1 MVKNY
6 VLDTNVLIH
15 DPKAIFNFEDNNVI
29 IPFPVLEEIDN
40 LKTRG
45 ERTGAAAREVNRIL
59 DNLRK
64 KGNLRKGIKLE
75 NGGLIKIMTI
85 EREDNIKIPQFLGK
99 KMDDYI
105 LAYAIYLKKKNHVP
119 TYLVTKDLN
128 LRIKAEA
135 AGIDAQDYL
144 TDRVEYENY
153 FQGFIEL
160 NVDKKLVSKEK
171 INFNL
176 LNLEKKPAP
185 NTYFDLN
192 DGNYYRY
199 SGKEDSLIKLEVS
212 YFTEVFGINPRNRE
226 QIFAFDALL
235 NDEIPLVTLVG
246 SAGTGKTLLALAV
259 GLSKVLDEKKY
270 KKLLVS
276 KPVVPV
282 GKDIG
287 YLPGSIQEK
296 MKPWLQPIYD
306 NFEFLFQGKGKKPD
320 EYLQKKDILEIEV
333 LSFIRGRS
341 IPEQYMIIDEAQNL
355 TPHEIKTIITRVGEN
370 TKIILTGDPFQI
382 DNPYLGFSSNGLTYT
397 SSKLKNSELSA
408 HVYLLK
414 GERSELATKAAELL

>member
-1 MVKNY
+1 MIKNF

-15 DPKAIFNFEDNNVI
+15 DPKSIFNFQDNNVL
-29 IPFPVLEEIDN
+29 IPFPVLEEIDD

-64 KGNLRKGIKLE
+64 KGNLREGIKLE
-75 NGGLIKIMTI
+75 NGGLLKIITL
-85 EREDNIKIPQFLGK
+85 DSNKAKVPQYFGK
-99 KMDDYI
+99 KVDDFI
-105 LAYAIYLKKKNHVP
+105 LYYAINVKNESDIP

-135 AGIDAQDYL
+135 VGIEAQDYL
-144 TDRVEYENY
+144 TDKVEYENY
-153 FQGFIEL
+153 FTGYVDL
-160 NVDKKLVSKEK
+160 KVDKTLVEKDK
-171 INFNL
+171 ININL
-176 LNLEKKPAP
+176 LNLEEKPTP

-199 SGKEDSLIKLEVS
+199 SEKEKALVKLDVS
-212 YFTEVFGINPRNRE
+212 FFTEVFSINPRNRE

-259 GLSKVLDEKKY
+259 GLEKVLEEKKY

-287 YLPGSIQEK
+287 YLPGSVQEK

-306 NFEFLFQGKGKKPD
+306 NLEFLFQGKGKKPN
-320 EYLQKKDILEIEV
+320 EYLEKRDILEIEV
-333 LSFIRGRS
+333 LSYIRGRS
-341 IPEQYMIIDEAQNL
+341 IPQQYMIIDEAQNL
-355 TPHEIKTIITRVGEN
+355 TPHEIKTIITRVGED

-382 DNPYLGFSSNGLTYT
+382 DNPYLGFSSNGLIYV
-397 SSKLKNSELSA
+397 SSKFKDSELAA
-408 HVYLLK
+408 HVYLVK

>member
-1 MVKNY
+1 MIKNY

-45 ERTGAAAREVNRIL
+45 ERTGAAAREINRVL

-64 KGNLRKGIKLE
+64 QGNLRTGIKLE
-75 NGGLIKIMTI
+75 NGGILRIMTL
-85 EREDNIKIPQFLGK
+85 EENGVKIPHYLGK
-99 KMDDYI
+99 KMDDWI
-105 LAYAIYLKKKNHVP
+105 LLYALELKKESKIP

-135 AGIDAQDYL
+135 AGIEPQDYL

-153 FQGFIEL
+153 FPGFIEL
-160 NVDKKLVSKEK
+160 TVDKKLVEKEK

-176 LNLEKKPAP
+176 LDLESKPFP

-199 SGKEDSLIKLEVS
+199 SEKEKSLIKLEVS
-212 YFTEVFGINPRNRE
+212 YFTEVFGITPLNRE

-259 GLSKVLDEKKY
+259 GLNKVLEEKQY

-276 KPVVPV
+276 KPIVPV

-306 NFEFLFQGKGKKPD
+306 NLDFLFQGKGKKPG
-320 EYLQKKDILEIEV
+320 EYLEKRDILEIEV
-333 LSFIRGRS
+333 LSYIRGRS
-341 IPEQYMIIDEAQNL
+341 IPQQYMIIDEAQNL

-370 TKIILTGDPFQI
+370 TKIVLTGDPFQI
-382 DNPYLGFSSNGLTYT
+382 DNPYLGFSSNGLIYV
-397 SSKLKNSELSA
+397 SSKFKDSNLAA
-408 HVYLLK
+408 HIYLLK

>member
-1 MVKNY
+1 MVKNF

-15 DPKAIFNFEDNNVI
+15 DPKAMFNFQDNNVI

-45 ERTGAAAREVNRIL
+45 ERTGAAAREVNRVL

-64 KGNLRKGIKLE
+64 KGSLREGIKLE
-75 NGGLIKIMTI
+75 NGGTLKIATLEKNGI
-85 EREDNIKIPQFLGK
+85 HIPQYLGK
-99 KMDDYI
+99 KMDDWI
-105 LAYAIYLKKKNHVP
+105 LLYAIELKKESNIP
-119 TYLVTKDLN
+119 TFLVTKDLN

-135 AGIDAQDYL
+135 VGIIAQDYL

-153 FQGFIEL
+153 FPGFVNL
-160 NVDKKLVSKEK
+160 NVDKKLIEK
-171 INFNL
+171 DRINYNL
-176 LNLEKKPAP
+176 LDLEEEPSP

-199 SGKEDSLIKLEVS
+199 SKKEKSLVKLNVS

-259 GLSKVLDEKKY
+259 GLNKVLDEKKY
-270 KKLLVS
+270 KKLLIS

-287 YLPGSIQEK
+287 FLPGSIAEK

-306 NFEFLFQGKGKKPD
+306 NLEFLFQGKGKKPD
-320 EYLQKKDILEIEV
+320 EYLEKKDILEIEV
-333 LSFIRGRS
+333 LSYIRGRS

-370 TKIILTGDPFQI
+370 TKIVLTGDPFQI
-382 DNPYLGFSSNGLTYT
+382 DNPYLGFSSNGLTYVST
-397 SSKLKNSELSA
+397 KFKDSDLAA
-408 HVYLLK
+408 HIYLIK

>member
-1 MVKNY
+1 MIKNF

-15 DPKAIFNFEDNNVI
+15 DPKAVFNFQDNNVI
-29 IPFPVLEEIDN
+29 IPFPVIEEIDN

-64 KGNLRKGIKLE
+64 KGNLRRGIKLE
-75 NGGLIKIMTI
+75 NGGILRIMI
-85 EREDNIKIPQFLGK
+85 LEANGIKIPQYLGR
-99 KMDDYI
+99 KMDDWI
-105 LAYAIYLKKKNHVP
+105 LLYALHLKKESKNP
-119 TYLVTKDLN
+119 TFLVTKDLN

-135 AGIDAQDYL
+135 AGITAQDYL

-153 FQGFIEL
+153 FPGFFDL
-160 NVDKKLVSKEK
+160 KTDKKLIEKEK
-171 INFNL
+171 INFNM
-176 LNLEKKPAP
+176 LNLEKEPSP

-199 SGKEDSLIKLEVS
+199 SKKEKSLVKLDVS

-259 GLSKVLDEKKY
+259 GLNKVLEEKKY

-287 YLPGSIQEK
+287 FLPGSIAEK

-306 NFEFLFQGKGKKPD
+306 NLEYLFQGKGKKPD
-320 EYLQKKDILEIEV
+320 EYLEKREILEIEV
-333 LSFIRGRS
+333 LSYIRGRS

-382 DNPYLGFSSNGLTYT
+382 DNPYLGFSSNGLTYVST
-397 SSKLKNSELSA
+397 KFKDSELSA

>member
-1 MVKNY
+1 MVKNF

-15 DPKAIFNFEDNNVI
+15 DPKAIFNFQDNNVI

-45 ERTGAAAREVNRIL
+45 ERTGAAAREVNRVL
-59 DNLRK
+59 DGLRK
-64 KGNLRKGIKLE
+64 DGNLRKGVKLE
-75 NGGLIKIMTI
+75 NGGCLRILTL
-85 EREDNIKIPQFLGK
+85 EENGFKIPKYLGR
-99 KMDDYI
+99 KMDDFI
-105 LAYAIYLKKKNHVP
+105 LMYAMYLKEHDKKHE
-119 TYLVTKDLN
+119 TYLVSKDIN
-128 LRIKAEA
+128 IRIKAEA
-135 AGIDAQDYL
+135 VGIVAQDYL
-144 TDRVEYENY
+144 TDRIEYEDY
-153 FQGFIEL
+153 FEGFMEL
-160 NVDKKLVSKEK
+160 NVEEKLIEKDK
-171 INFNL
+171 ININL
-176 LNLEKKPAP
+176 IENHENISP

-192 DGNYYRY
+192 NGNYYRY
-199 SGKEDSLIKLEVS
+199 SEKEKALVKLDVSL
-212 YFTEVFGINPRNRE
+212 FTEVFGINPRNRE

-259 GLSKVLDEKKY
+259 GLFKVLDEKKY

-276 KPVVPV
+276 KPVIPV

-287 YLPGSIQEK
+287 FLPGSIQEK

-306 NFEFLFQGKGKKPD
+306 NLDYLFQGKGKKPD
-320 EYLQKKDILEIEV
+320 EYLEKREILEIEV
-333 LSFIRGRS
+333 LSYIRGRS

-370 TKIILTGDPFQI
+370 TKIVLTGDPFQI
-382 DNPYLGFSSNGLTYT
+382 DNPYLGFSSNGLTYV
-397 SSKLKNSELSA
+397 SSKFRESPLAA

-414 GERSELATKAAELL
+414 GERSELASKAAEIL

>member
-1 MVKNY
+1 MIKNY

-15 DPKAIFNFEDNNVI
+15 DPKAILNFEDNNVI

-45 ERTGAAAREVNRIL
+45 ERTGAAAREVNRVL

-64 KGNLRKGIKLE
+64 QGNLRKGIKLE
-75 NGGLIKIMTI
+75 NGGTIRVMTL
-85 EREDNIKIPQFLGK
+85 ENKTVNIPQFLGK

-105 LAYAIYLKKKNHVP
+105 LAYAIDLKEKENIP
-119 TYLVTKDLN
+119 TILVTKDLN

-135 AGIDAQDYL
+135 VNIESQDYL
-144 TDRVEYENY
+144 TDRIEYENY

-160 NVDKKLVSKEK
+160 NVDKKLVLKEK
-171 INFNL
+171 ININL
-176 LNLEKKPAP
+176 LNLKEKPSP

-199 SGKEDSLIKLEVS
+199 SEKEKSLIKLEVS
-212 YFTEVFGINPRNRE
+212 YFTDIFGINPRNRE

-235 NDEIPLVTLVG
+235 NNEIPLVTLVG

-259 GLSKVLDEKKY
+259 GLNKVLNEKIY

-276 KPVVPV
+276 KPVIPV

-287 YLPGSIQEK
+287 YLPGSIEEK

-306 NFEFLFQGKGKKPD
+306 NLEFLFQGKGKKPD
-320 EYLQKKDILEIEV
+320 EYLQKREILEIEV

-370 TKIILTGDPFQI
+370 TKIVLTGDPFQI
-382 DNPYLGFSSNGLTYT
+382 DNPYLSFSSNGLTYT
-397 SSKLKNSELSA
+397 SSKFRDSELSA
-408 HVYLLK
+408 HIYLLK

>member
-15 DPKAIFNFEDNNVI
+15 DPKAMFNFEDNNVI
-29 IPFPVLEEIDN
+29 IPFPVIEEIDN

-64 KGNLRKGIKLE
+64 EGSLQKGIKLE
-75 NGGLIKIMTI
+75 NGGMLKITTL
-85 EREDNIKIPQFLGK
+85 EENGIKIPHYLGK
-99 KMDDYI
+99 KMDDWI
-105 LAYAIYLKKKNHVP
+105 LLYALKLKKESNIP

-135 AGIDAQDYL
+135 LGIEAQDYL
-144 TDRVEYENY
+144 TDRIEYKNY
-153 FQGFIEL
+153 FTGFVEL
-160 NVDKKLVSKEK
+160 KVDKKIIEKEK
-171 INFNL
+171 INYNL
-176 LNLEKKPAP
+176 LNLNEKPYP

-199 SGKEDSLIKLEVS
+199 SEKEKALIKLDIS
-212 YFTEVFGINPRNRE
+212 YFTEIFGINPRNRE
-226 QIFAFDALL
+226 QIFAFDALF

-246 SAGTGKTLLALAV
+246 SAGTGKTLLALAI

-276 KPVVPV
+276 KPIVPV

-287 YLPGSIQEK
+287 YLPGSVQEK
-296 MKPWLQPIYD
+296 MRPWLQPIYD
-306 NFEFLFQGKGKKPD
+306 NLDFLFQGKGKKPD
-320 EYLQKKDILEIEV
+320 EYLEKREILEIEV
-333 LSFIRGRS
+333 LSYIRGRS

-382 DNPYLGFSSNGLTYT
+382 DNPYLGFSSNGLIYV
-397 SSKLKNSELSA
+397 SSKFKNSDLAA
-408 HVYLLK
+408 HIYLLK

>member
-1 MVKNY
+1 MIKNY
-6 VLDTNVLIH
+6 ILDTNVLIH
-15 DPKAIFNFEDNNVI
+15 DPKAIFNFEDNNVL
-29 IPFPVLEEIDN
+29 IPFPVLEEIDD
-40 LKTRG
+40 LKTRS
-45 ERTGAAAREVNRIL
+45 ERTGAAAREVNRIF

-64 KGNLRKGIKLE
+64 NGNLRDGIKLE
-75 NGGLIKIMTI
+75 NGGLLKIITLDSKNL
-85 EREDNIKIPQFLGK
+85 EIPKYLGK
-99 KMDDYI
+99 KVDDFI
-105 LAYAIYLKKKNHVP
+105 LYYALHVKNESKIP

-135 AGIDAQDYL
+135 VGVETQDYL
-144 TDRVEYENY
+144 TDRIEYENY
-153 FQGFIEL
+153 FTGYIDLKVEKSL
-160 NVDKKLVSKEK
+160 IDKEK
-171 INFNL
+171 ININL
-176 LNLEKKPAP
+176 LNLDEKPSP

-192 DGNYYRY
+192 EGNYYRY
-199 SGKEDSLIKLEVS
+199 SEKEKSLLKLDIS
-212 YFTEVFGINPRNRE
+212 LFTNVFGINPRNRE

-246 SAGTGKTLLALAV
+246 SAGTGKTLLALAI
-259 GLSKVLDEKKY
+259 GLGKVLEEKKY

-306 NFEFLFQGKGKKPD
+306 NLEFLFQGKGKKPD
-320 EYLQKKDILEIEV
+320 EYLEKKDILEIEV
-333 LSFIRGRS
+333 LSYIRGRS
-341 IPEQYMIIDEAQNL
+341 IPQQYMIIDEAQNL

-382 DNPYLGFSSNGLTYT
+382 DNPYLGFSSNGLIYV
-397 SSKLKNSELSA
+397 SSKFKDSDLAA
-408 HVYLLK
+408 HIYLVK

>member
-15 DPKAIFNFEDNNVI
+15 DPKAMFNFEDNNVI
-29 IPFPVLEEIDN
+29 IPFPVIEEIDN

-64 KGNLRKGIKLE
+64 EGSLQKGIKLE
-75 NGGLIKIMTI
+75 NGGMLKIATL
-85 EREDNIKIPQFLGK
+85 EENGIKIPRYLGK
-99 KMDDYI
+99 KMDDWI
-105 LAYAIYLKKKNHVP
+105 LLYAMELKKESEIP

-135 AGIDAQDYL
+135 VGIEAQDYL
-144 TDRVEYENY
+144 TDRIEYKNY
-153 FQGFIEL
+153 FTGFVEL
-160 NVDKKLVSKEK
+160 KVDKKIIEKEK
-171 INFNL
+171 INYNL
-176 LNLEKKPAP
+176 LNLNEKPYP

-199 SGKEDSLIKLEVS
+199 SEKEKALIKLDIS
-212 YFTEVFGINPRNRE
+212 YFTEIFGINPRNRE

-246 SAGTGKTLLALAV
+246 SAGTGKTLLALAI

-276 KPVVPV
+276 KPIVPV

-296 MKPWLQPIYD
+296 MRPWLQPIYD
-306 NFEFLFQGKGKKPD
+306 NLDFLFQGKGKKPD
-320 EYLQKKDILEIEV
+320 EYLEKREILEIEV
-333 LSFIRGRS
+333 LSYIRGRS

-382 DNPYLGFSSNGLTYT
+382 DNPYLGFSSNGLIYV
-397 SSKLKNSELSA
+397 SSKFKNSDLAA
-408 HVYLLK
+408 HIYLLK

>member
-15 DPKAIFNFEDNNVI
+15 DPKAMFNFEDNNVI
-29 IPFPVLEEIDN
+29 IPFPVIEEIDN

-64 KGNLRKGIKLE
+64 EGSLQKGIKLE
-75 NGGLIKIMTI
+75 NGGMLKIATL
-85 EREDNIKIPQFLGK
+85 EENGIKIPRYLGK
-99 KMDDYI
+99 KMDDWI
-105 LAYAIYLKKKNHVP
+105 LLYAMELKKEGEIP

-135 AGIDAQDYL
+135 VGIEAQDYL
-144 TDRVEYENY
+144 TDRIEYKNY
-153 FQGFIEL
+153 FTGFVEL
-160 NVDKKLVSKEK
+160 KVDKKIIEKEK
-171 INFNL
+171 INYNL
-176 LNLEKKPAP
+176 LNLNEKPYP

-199 SGKEDSLIKLEVS
+199 SEKEKALIKLDIS
-212 YFTEVFGINPRNRE
+212 YFTEIFGINPRNRE

-246 SAGTGKTLLALAV
+246 SAGTGKTLLALAI

-276 KPVVPV
+276 KPIVPV

-296 MKPWLQPIYD
+296 MRPWLQPIYD
-306 NFEFLFQGKGKKPD
+306 NLDFLFQGKGKKPD
-320 EYLQKKDILEIEV
+320 EYLEKREILEIEV
-333 LSFIRGRS
+333 LSYIRGRS

-382 DNPYLGFSSNGLTYT
+382 DNPYLGFSSNGLIYV
-397 SSKLKNSELSA
+397 SSKFKNSDLAA
-408 HVYLLK
+408 HIYLLK